1 MALPAGGGGPPSP
14 GGGGGIPPLP
24 DGAAVS
30 PAMDAEFGSRIVLP
44 GPPQVKPLAQFFSVC
59 FKKNTIPNPTPIG
72 RRLLNGEYI
81 VLLRSYQQLPCLG
94 TSKCFMS

>member
-30 PAMDAEFGSRIVLP
+30 PAMDAEFGRRIVLP
-44 GPPQVKPLAQFFSVC
+44 EPPQVKPLAQFFQVA
-59 FKKNTIPNPTPIG
+59 FVK
-72 RRLLNGEYI
+72 
-81 VLLRSYQQLPCLG
+81 
-94 TSKCFMS
+94 TSKTTFNNDQQGKKELGKTGLN